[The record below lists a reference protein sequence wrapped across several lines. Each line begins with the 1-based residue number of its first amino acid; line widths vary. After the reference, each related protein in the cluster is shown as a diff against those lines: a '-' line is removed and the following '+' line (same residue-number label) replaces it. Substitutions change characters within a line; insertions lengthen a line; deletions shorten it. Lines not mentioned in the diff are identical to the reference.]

1 MIEFAR
7 TAGRIA
13 LTVVPLII
21 FKNRWTRKLIKHHN
35 HIHPDMP
42 ISEEKK
48 AALLRR
54 VRSRTVFLHFLL
66 FIPAALLWLGILAS
80 VEQTPLTGRCVHVL
94 INIRH

>member
-13 LTVVPLII
+13 LTLVPLIM
-21 FKNRWTRKLIKHHN
+21 FKNRWTKKLIKHHD
-35 HIHPDMP
+35 HFHPGVP

-48 AALLRR
+48 AALLNRL
-54 VRSRTVFLHFLL
+54 RSRTLFIHALL

-80 VEQTPLTGRCVHVL
+80 VERTPLTGRCVQL
-94 INIRH
+94 